1 MIKPKKHIREK
12 ERLIEL
18 ESFSIMDSLTED
30 EYDNITAIAAGI
42 CDTPISLVSLI
53 DDKRQWFKSHHGFH
67 ARETPKDYAFCAHAI
82 HDHNEIFMVNDSR
95 LDDRFADNPLVTDHP
110 NVIFYA
116 GVPLMSENDLPLGT
130 LCVIDNKPKELSE
143 NQIKLLKALAAQV
156 MIILNLRKAKLD
168 IATKEIA
175 DNQER
180 ADTKQQLN
188 EAQKIAKIGSWLFDP
203 SNQQSIWSKE
213 MFRIWGFDPKKSNPV
228 FTDILQRIHSDDLK
242 LFNRSLEK
250 AVSIGTP
257 CDIIFRIHHSSEQIK
272 TVRSIIKCDFS
283 DVGDVVSLRGTNQ
296 DITEMDVLRTA
307 SESIATELRQFIETA
322 NAPIFGIDSKGM
334 VNEWNQTAAKITGFS
349 KSEVLGQDLVKTY
362 ITEDYQEQ
370 VKQVLD
376 NALKGE
382 ETANYEFPLFTKDD
396 KRVMVLLNSS
406 TRRDAEGNVVGVLG
420 VGQDITE
427 MDALRTSSESIA
439 TELRQFIETA
449 NAPIFGIDSKGM
461 VNEWNQTAAK
471 ITGFSKSEVLGQDLV
486 KTYITEDYQEQVK
499 QVLDNALKGEETAN
513 YEFPLFTKD
522 DKRVMVLLNSSTR
535 RDAEG
540 NIVGVLGVGQDITEM
555 DALRTALNDY
565 KEDLEAKI
573 IKNVK
578 ERTKE
583 LEGALEREKELGLLK
598 SSFVSM
604 ASHQF
609 RTPLAVIQ
617 SNAQLF
623 EMLQSSNKEVGPEK
637 YIKITDR
644 ITGEI
649 TKMTTLMD
657 DVLILGKLTSGNVPF
672 DPRELDLVEFCNLTI
687 YQFNLIQKDGRRLD
701 FVVKGKPYNVEIDAK
716 LLEHSLSNLIS
727 NAFKYSLGKENPKL
741 KVTYDPKGFSLTV
754 TDNGIGIPKED
765 MNDLMQPFFR
775 SNNSIGINGT
785 GLGLSIAKEYI
796 EVNKGT
802 LSVNSTEGVGSS
814 FEMKFKKS

>member
-1 MIKPKKHIREK
+1 MIKKFCHEDNDLTSVKRVKLMVLLVSAWCSICGIAWSGIYYLVFGFSLTTLLPLLFAIVVIPSIFISHYRKNYRILLKT
-12 ERLIEL
+12 LL
-18 ESFSIMDSLTED
+18 FSITFIPTLIQWSLGSINNSGFVIAWVFLAPLGGLLFINEKAAKFWMIIFLLILGITIFVTPAFTADAVCLDS
-30 EYDNITAIAAGI
+30 
-42 CDTPISLVSLI
+42 
-53 DDKRQWFKSHHGFH
+53 
-67 ARETPKDYAFCAHAI
+67 
-82 HDHNEIFMVNDSR
+82 EIRNLFYLQNTGMVFS
-95 LDDRFADNPLVTDHP
+95 
-110 NVIFYA
+110 VIFILLIFYYRN
-116 GVPLMSENDLPLGT
+116 LISEKGT
-130 LCVIDNKPKELSE
+130 NY
-143 NQIKLLKALAAQV
+143 
-156 MIILNLRKAKLD
+156 
-168 IATKEIA
+168 
-175 DNQER
+175 
-180 ADTKQQLN
+180 
-188 EAQKIAKIGSWLFDP
+188 IAK
-203 SNQQSIWSKE
+203 
-213 MFRIWGFDPKKSNPV
+213 
-228 FTDILQRIHSDDLK
+228 
-242 LFNRSLEK
+242 
-250 AVSIGTP
+250 
-257 CDIIFRIHHSSEQIK
+257 
-272 TVRSIIKCDFS
+272 
-283 DVGDVVSLRGTNQ
+283 
-296 DITEMDVLRTA
+296 
-307 SESIATELRQFIETA
+307 ELRQFIETA
-322 NAPIFGIDSKGM
+322 NAPIFGIDSQGM
-334 VNEWNQTAAKITGFS
+334 VNEWNQAAAKITGFS

-406 TRRDAEGNVVGVLG
+406 TRRDAEGNV
-420 VGQDITE
+420 
-427 MDALRTSSESIA
+427 
-439 TELRQFIETA
+439 
-449 NAPIFGIDSKGM
+449 
-461 VNEWNQTAAK
+461 
-471 ITGFSKSEVLGQDLV
+471 
-486 KTYITEDYQEQVK
+486 
-499 QVLDNALKGEETAN
+499 
-513 YEFPLFTKD
+513 
-522 DKRVMVLLNSSTR
+522 
-535 RDAEG
+535 
-540 NIVGVLGVGQDITEM
+540 VGVLGVGQDITEM

-727 NAFKYSLGKENPKL
+727 NAFKYSIGKENPKL
-741 KVTYDPKGFSLTV
+741 KVTYEAKGFSLTV
-754 TDNGIGIPKED
+754 TDSGIGVPKED

-802 LSVNSTEGVGSS
+802 LCVNSTEGVGSS